1 MYPLPTL
8 HFIVNWGGRHSEPT
22 SFSEVSGLTMEAEVI
37 EYRGG
42 ADLQFSTHKQPGL
55 RKYSNVT
62 MKRGIA
68 PAETGNGLFRWYNSI
83 TVGLVDRRDVSVML
97 LNELGH
103 PGMTWKIRAAW
114 PVKLEG
120 PGLKSTG
127 TDVAIESLEFACEG
141 IEIEAG

>member
-1 MYPLPTL
+1 MYPMTAL
-8 HFIVNWGGRHSEPT
+8 HFTVDWGDQTWGTT

-42 ADLQFSTHKQPGL
+42 ADPQFSTHKQPGL
-55 RKYSNVT
+55 RKFSNV
-62 MKRGIA
+62 MLKRGIA
-68 PAETGNGLFRWYNSI
+68 PADAGNGLFQWYNSI
-83 TVGLVDRRDVSVML
+83 SIGAVERHDVSVSL
-97 LNELGH
+97 LNEVGD
-103 PGMTWKIRAAW
+103 PVMTWKIKAAW

-141 IEIEAG
+141 IEIET

>member
-1 MYPLPTL
+1 MYPLSTL
-8 HFIVNWGGRHSEPT
+8 HFVVDWGDQERGTT
-22 SFSEVSGLTMEAEVI
+22 SFSEVSGLTLEAEVI

-55 RKYSNVT
+55 RKFSNVT
-62 MKRGIA
+62 LKRGIA
-68 PAETGNGLFRWYNSI
+68 PAEAGNGLFRWYNSI
-83 TVGLVDRRDVSVML
+83 TVGAVERRDVSISL
-97 LNELGH
+97 LNEVSE
-103 PGMTWKIRAAW
+103 PVMTWKIKAAW

-141 IEIEAG
+141 IEIETR